1 MKAISAEISND
12 LYYQLDKTAKQKNL
26 SKKEIIEIALTNY
39 FEKNN
44 IELTKL
50 NIENLVKAAIKNIW
64 LERKK
69 FKLSKTY
76 FLLFYHFIF
85 T

>member
-50 NIENLVKAAIKNIW
+50 NIENLVKSAIKNISAD
-64 LERKK
+64 EKFIAEIKK
-69 FKLSKTY
+69 EIINE
-76 FLLFYHFIF
+76 FIK
-85 T
+85 

>member
-50 NIENLVKAAIKNIW
+50 NIENLVKAAIKNISTD
-64 LERKK
+64 EKFIAEIKK
-69 FKLSKTY
+69 EIIKE
-76 FLLFYHFIF
+76 F
-85 T
+85 TK

>member
-39 FEKNN
+39 FEKNS

-50 NIENLVKAAIKNIW
+50 NIESLIKEAIKNITTDEKFIND
-64 LERKK
+64 LQIQIAKLFAKK
-69 FKLSKTY
+69 
-76 FLLFYHFIF
+76 
-85 T
+85 

>member
-50 NIENLVKAAIKNIW
+50 NIESLIKNAIRNITAD
-64 LERKK
+64 EK
-69 FKLSKTY
+69 FIDDLKIK
-76 FLLFYHFIF
+76 IAKEF
-85 T
+85 TKNT

>member
-1 MKAISAEISND
+1 LKAISAEISND

-50 NIENLVKAAIKNIW
+50 NIENLVKAAIKNISTD
-64 LERKK
+64 EKFIAEIKK
-69 FKLSKTY
+69 EIIKE
-76 FLLFYHFIF
+76 F
-85 T
+85 TK

>member
-1 MKAISAEISND
+1 LKAISAEISND

-44 IELTKL
+44 FELTKL
-50 NIENLVKAAIKNIW
+50 NIESLIKNAIRNITAD
-64 LERKK
+64 EK
-69 FKLSKTY
+69 FIDDLKIK
-76 FLLFYHFIF
+76 IAKEF
-85 T
+85 TKNT